1 MSKLLSSTVN
11 GVKKHIRK
19 LKTGLSDD
27 TSIHFLTFANT
38 SYMKPTR
45 ILFEI
50 QPFIFDTVT
59 AVTELDIPEFIE
71 KHKDFIE
78 EYPRGYGFW
87 IWKPKVILDK
97 LLAVRDGDFIV
108 YCDAGIHVNERGMSR
123 YYDYLK
129 LLNDPNSHILTFSA
143 NDFYSAQQ
151 WVKTDAVEGFFP
163 DFYKKKYRYCYGGLM
178 ILKKTQ
184 TTIDLV
190 TDWLALCEN
199 YHYIDASQSVSPNHK
214 DFLGNDY
221 DNGLF
226 NLCLAKYDINTHI
239 YPDETNLY
247 DTNGRQAHM
256 HVTDWSSLDAF
267 PFQCRRLRPR

>member
-1 MSKLLSSTVN
+1 MSKLLSATVV
-11 GVKKHIRK
+11 GLKKQIRQI
-19 LKTGLSDD
+19 KTNLPDD
-27 TSIHFLTFANT
+27 TKLHFLTFANT
-38 SYMKPTR
+38 EYMKATR

-50 QPFIFDTVT
+50 EPFLFDTVT

-71 KHKDFIE
+71 KHQDFIKE
-78 EYPRGYGFW
+78 HSRGYGLW

-97 LLAVRDGDFIV
+97 LLSVKDNDFIV
-108 YCDAGIHVNERGMSR
+108 YCDAGMHVNQNGVPR

-129 LLNDPNSHILTFSA
+129 MLNDPNAHILTFSA
-143 NDFYSAQQ
+143 NDFYSAHQ
-151 WVKTDAVEGFFP
+151 WVKADAVEEFFP
-163 DFYKKKYRYCYGGLM
+163 EFRNKKYRYCYGGVM

-190 TDWLALCEN
+190 TDWLSLCEN
-199 YHYIDASQSVSPNHK
+199 YHYLDATQSELPNHEE
-214 DFLGNDY
+214 FLGNDY

-226 NLCLAKYDINTHI
+226 NLCLAKYDMKTHI

-247 DTNGRQAHM
+247 DTAGRQAHM
-256 HVTDWSSLDAF
+256 IVTNWGSLDAF